1 MVFVFAILSELNSDP
16 NNLAEMLVMLLS
28 KYYIDSFKISK
39 SSLSGPILIN

>member
-1 MVFVFAILSELNSDP
+1 MVFGFAMWSEWNSDP